1 MTMPD
6 KFARMKSA
14 RDASAPGGR
23 ADEAHLADSELVG
36 KNLRAMMSWI
46 GESKVIDKAKNR
58 IPPVSIQPS
67 MRKCLSNPA

>member
-1 MTMPD
+1 MSMPD
-6 KFARMKSA
+6 KSARMKSA
-14 RDASAPGGR
+14 QNASAPGER
-23 ADEAHLADSELVG
+23 ADEAYLADSERVG

-58 IPPVSIQPS
+58 IPPVSIQLS